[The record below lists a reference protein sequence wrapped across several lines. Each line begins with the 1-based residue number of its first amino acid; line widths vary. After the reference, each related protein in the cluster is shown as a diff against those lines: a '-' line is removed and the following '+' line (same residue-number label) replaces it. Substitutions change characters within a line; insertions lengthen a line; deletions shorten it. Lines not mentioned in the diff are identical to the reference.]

1 MVLFLLTRKLTYTH
15 WNEFN
20 YWKCMFLLVL
30 YSQKPSLFW
39 NYKNIQ
45 KYMTMGFKHTY
56 AYFEA
61 EISEILSLLSRN
73 QIYLMLIKKE
83 CTKLLKRTEPF
94 QITTVHH
101 IELKFEPF
109 PGFSLWGTVRASY
122 YHGFPPITEHKLNVY

>member
-1 MVLFLLTRKLTYTH
+1 
-15 WNEFN
+15 
-20 YWKCMFLLVL
+20 
-30 YSQKPSLFW
+30 
-39 NYKNIQ
+39 
-45 KYMTMGFKHTY
+45 MTMGFKHTY

-109 PGFSLWGTVRASY
+109 PGFSLFKHLFEVLQELL
-122 YHGFPPITEHKLNVY
+122 ITMVFLQSLSIN